1 MGEAGRG
8 WGNTF
13 DVRRIAALSPMP
25 VLVAHPPPNLPHK
38 GEVPFSAFGMI
49 EPGLR
54 VRPATAQT
62 KKAAVVSHGGL
73 RAFNSALS

>member
-13 DVRRIAALSPMP
+13 DVRRIAALSFMP
-25 VLVAHPPPNLPHK
+25 VLVAPLPTSPR
-38 GEVPFSAFGMI
+38 EVPFSAFGMI

-73 RAFNSALS
+73 RAFSSALS